1 MRSIAGLF
9 GKEMDRVVAFLETIS
24 IAYQLAKENPTGIT
38 SKKKFIENARRLRKV
53 INSCTDMNVVA
64 YDGAYLHACAEYELT
79 VRYLIERYVDRAAS
93 KCQDYLHLPKEMRE
107 WYPVGCSSVVLN
119 ITQDKFRHLTVSTL
133 VSSLAS
139 TTKRKKYSL
148 IGDAFS
154 DNSVNI
160 WPETIDEM
168 FRTRIGIEK
177 IWQKLSREN
186 GLQTALGTTV
196 PATAEQVARRK
207 LSALLHRRNDI
218 IHRGKTYYAPSE
230 TEVRECAL
238 FFKALVANLSEIMEK
253 HCAAL

>member
-1 MRSIAGLF
+1 
-9 GKEMDRVVAFLETIS
+9 
-24 IAYQLAKENPTGIT
+24 
-38 SKKKFIENARRLRKV
+38 
-53 INSCTDMNVVA
+53 
-64 YDGAYLHACAEYELT
+64 
-79 VRYLIERYVDRAAS
+79 
-93 KCQDYLHLPKEMRE
+93 
-107 WYPVGCSSVVLN
+107 
-119 ITQDKFRHLTVSTL
+119 
-133 VSSLAS
+133 
-139 TTKRKKYSL
+139 L

-154 DNSVNI
+154 DNSVNF